1 MEGAEAFE
9 EAGVHLGHACDPYVV
24 RLGELVRVVEPGVPG
39 EKREGGGQGCW
50 SGEEQEGRRQRGR
63 RVNGTVEEKLERRNE
78 ETE

>member
-39 EKREGGGQGCW
+39 EKRERGGQGGGQEE
-50 SGEEQEGRRQRGR
+50 SKGEGGRG
-63 RVNGTVEEKLERRNE
+63 GGE
-78 ETE
+78 

>member
-50 SGEEQEGRRQRGR
+50 SGEEQVRRRQR
-63 RVNGTVEEKLERRNE
+63 VEESEWHGRGEIGE
-78 ETE
+78 EK